1 MRLVVREFL
10 FDPKEG
16 VDVAFSGFLGV
27 LAIISVLLMMAESV
41 DHISRDYNTYF
52 RVAESI
58 VTGIFTIEWCLGN
71 GPFNYFVYV
80 GVYSIK
86 QTVSTVVYSTDGDF
100 HHLCSWRTIVD
111 GLSISP
117 FYIKIVIMVLFTAR
131 GRQDIALSLSTK
143 MDQSIFNETFSYL
156 RVSSGSILLLRMFNK
171 TFKYSHFKTLR
182 ILRLFRLSRYMSSIR
197 LIGRTLQVCKHDFGF
212 LIFLFVLVRIKLF
225 LLLTCWP
232 FC

>member
-10 FDPKEG
+10 FDPKKG
-16 VDVAFSGFLGV
+16 VDVAFSVFLGV

-58 VTGIFTIEWCLGN
+58 VTGIFTIEWCLG
-71 GPFNYFVYV
+71 GGFFFYLKIPF
-80 GVYSIK
+80 GRP
-86 QTVSTVVYSTDGDF
+86 TVKGTVITVVYSTDGDF

-156 RVSSGSILLLRMFNK
+156 RVSFPVHSIYCWNVLIK
-171 TFKYSHFKTLR
+171 HF
-182 ILRLFRLSRYMSSIR
+182 
-197 LIGRTLQVCKHDFGF
+197 
-212 LIFLFVLVRIKLF
+212 
-225 LLLTCWP
+225 
-232 FC
+232 